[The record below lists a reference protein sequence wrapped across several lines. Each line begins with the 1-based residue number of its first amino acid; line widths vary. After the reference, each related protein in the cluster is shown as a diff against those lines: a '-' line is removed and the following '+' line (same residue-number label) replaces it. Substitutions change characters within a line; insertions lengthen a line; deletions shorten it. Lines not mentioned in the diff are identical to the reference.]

1 MPTDDR
7 NKELAELIELRLA
20 KNLRRIDIATEIQVD
35 EFEVRS
41 LEMFDV
47 THPVFARYSVAVQS
61 LHERSRDVPTTNVR
75 MTSTLS
81 ARLVELKGD
90 KEMPKRTVVINNKP
104 NGPAVPSTPDS
115 KVDVIQAID
124 SFLTDTTTPIPN
136 MINAMGVNAAW
147 FFNARRGSL
156 TEDEI
161 LSNIVKYKPLV
172 DWSQAASTGTGRNMR
187 VRAGA
192 ARIVM
197 AAGTSTQT
205 KLPLSVTVSEI
216 KIPVPPPAPV
226 AVAPVA
232 AAPAVT
238 AAVADEDD
246 DFDSGLIGQ
255 ALRRFMDM
263 TKTSPSHVCD
273 RLKLKGDQLTRI
285 QAGNF
290 SQNKA
295 VDHLKYD
302 TTIRDFVA
310 RFVAGRGE
318 EVLAAK
324 LGLSTDAA
332 QKIADKNEIKKEVV
346 AKKEEQPVKKEEPL
360 VKKEEAMPEFTPT
373 KFVRTEIANALTS
386 FMTFKVGLTRAGLVD
401 YLHTSD
407 SNIGLLL
414 TGNLLASASVSL
426 VAKSHEEL
434 FKFVKNFLE
443 TAMED
448 LPQTDATRVRGTCAE
463 IFDRQIAAPP
473 AIHTPTVGPA
483 PEPAPVVAAPAPVVA
498 APAPAPAPAPVA
510 KKKVPMQF
518 IDGDMTVRELM
529 DQVNKGDAMIQLVK
543 YTGPDGSVIF
553 GIQVA

>member
-7 NKELAELIELRLA
+7 NKKLAELIELRLA
-20 KNLRRIDIATEIQVD
+20 KNLRRGDIAAEIQVD
-35 EFEVRS
+35 EFEVRT

-47 THPVFARYSVAVQS
+47 THPIFDRYSAAVQS
-61 LHERSRDVPTTNVR
+61 LRGRSRDAHQSNVR
-75 MTSTLS
+75 MTSTLE
-81 ARLVELKGD
+81 ARLVELKGE
-90 KEMPKRTVVINNKP
+90 KEMPKRTVVISNKP

-124 SFLTDTTTPIPN
+124 SFLTDTTTPIPS
-136 MINAMGVNAAW
+136 MINVMGVNAAW

-156 TEDEI
+156 AEDEI
-161 LSNIVKYKPLV
+161 LANIVKYKPIV
-172 DWSQAASTGTGRNMR
+172 DWAQAASTGTHRNMR

-192 ARIVM
+192 ARIIM
-197 AAGTSTQT
+197 ASGASNQT
-205 KLPLSVTVSEI
+205 KLPLAVTVTKVEVPAPVPAPVPVPVPAPVSTSA
-216 KIPVPPPAPV
+216 PVPPPAPV
-226 AVAPVA
+226 E
-232 AAPAVT
+232 
-238 AAVADEDD
+238 EDD
-246 DFDSGLIGQ
+246 DDCALIGQ

-263 TKTSPSHVCD
+263 TKTSPTHVCD
-273 RLKLKGDQLTRI
+273 RLKIKGDQLTRI
-285 QAGNF
+285 LNGNF
-290 SQNKA
+290 SQKKA

-318 EVLAAK
+318 EALAAD

-332 QKIADKNEIKKEVV
+332 QKIAEKNEVKKEAVT
-346 AKKEEQPVKKEEPL
+346 KKEEQPAKIEEQP
-360 VKKEEAMPEFTPT
+360 VKKEEAMPEFSPT

-426 VAKSHEEL
+426 VSKAHEEL
-434 FKFVKNFLE
+434 FKFVKSFLE

-448 LPQTDATRVRGTCAE
+448 LPQADAVRVRGTCSE
-463 IFDRQIAAPP
+463 IFDRQIAPPP
-473 AIHTPTVGPA
+473 AIHTPTMDTTPA
-483 PEPAPVVAAPAPVVA
+483 PAAASA
-498 APAPAPAPAPVA
+498 ATPAPAPAPVA